1 MILINYKLKKPG
13 GCKLW
18 RLCLLLLILMSCH
31 QRKKYSWLPTEC
43 APENYAIQIYSGNLF
58 YGNHKSIYI
67 PARAAIANGW
77 GQLGSTDIAG
87 EEFKEAPDSLQLSW
101 YSFAEDKY
109 YAGAFQLN
117 YHYLDSLF
125 STGFETN
132 HGHGTYNAIK
142 VGMAPGG
149 IVVVWIQGDRFQTE
163 VARFQ
168 AKETGEFDWH
178 QKFPELR
185 GTFDEY
191 RQVVIKGLPKKIQQQ
206 IAAHNITYSLWD
218 KWRQRYSWR
227 PVFHVPGCYE
237 IELSYFNKERED
249 IFAPQ
254 LNHVPYRQMAIPEKL
269 DILWLGTKRAHMVTT
284 VTFDEAEAFR
294 VFGHIKP
301 GQKADLTVNLDP
313 AASTITIILN
323 TGGQQYPFME
333 HKLATVITDQAD

>member
-1 MILINYKLKKPG
+1 
-13 GCKLW
+13 
-18 RLCLLLLILMSCH
+18 
-31 QRKKYSWLPTEC
+31 
-43 APENYAIQIYSGNLF
+43 
-58 YGNHKSIYI
+58 
-67 PARAAIANGW
+67 
-77 GQLGSTDIAG
+77 
-87 EEFKEAPDSLQLSW
+87 
-101 YSFAEDKY
+101 
-109 YAGAFQLN
+109 
-117 YHYLDSLF
+117 
-125 STGFETN
+125 
-132 HGHGTYNAIK
+132 
-142 VGMAPGG
+142 MAPGG